1 MIEIGVFGSVF
12 DPPTLGHKDV
22 IEQSVKHFDRIILV
36 PSAAHAFSKQPL
48 PFAQRLQML
57 KRFVEVVSLSVCQLE
72 ISDIESQMLAQRPNQ
87 PIYSFDVLSAI
98 EATHPDVSITF
109 IRGPDNAA
117 PAIWHRFYR
126 YQDIETRWSLFTA
139 IERIDVRS
147 SHVRHILKNSEL
159 SEIECRQALDN
170 LVIPEIR
177 DLILS
182 EKFYRPPLHSNE
194 SAWIL

>member
-22 IEQSVKHFDRIILV
+22 IEQSVRHFDRIILV
-36 PSAAHAFSKQPL
+36 LSAAHAFSKQPL

-57 KRFVEVVSLSVCQLE
+57 KCFVEAISLPICQLE
-72 ISDIESQMLAQRPNQ
+72 VSDIESQMLAQRPNQ
-87 PIYSFDVLSAI
+87 PVYSFDVLSAI
-98 EATHPDVSITF
+98 EATYPYAEITF

-117 PAIWHRFYR
+117 PAIWRRFYR
-126 YQDIETRWSLFTA
+126 HQDIEARWSLFTA

-147 SHVRHILKNSEL
+147 SQVRQILQNSEL
-159 SEIECRQALDN
+159 SEIECHQALDN
-170 LVIPEIR
+170 LVIPDIR

-182 EKFYRPPLHSNE
+182 EEFYRPPLHS
-194 SAWIL
+194 